1 MDLDVVVPGSQWRTM
16 AERIKDFCHKQGL
29 VATDG
34 YRTDNVHVRSEFGII
49 CIYLFINFIASISLL
64 NCFNFFSQEIKVQ
77 LLKPDAASPKE
88 TVCIE
93 VIRAEWKFGKP
104 DATVDFDVNNLKLKR
119 ADDVRLT

>member
-1 MDLDVVVPGSQWRTM
+1 MDLDVVVPGSQWRTV
-16 AERIKDFCHKQGL
+16 AESIKDFCHKQGL

-34 YRTDNVHVRSEFGII
+34 YRTDNVHVRSGFGII
-49 CIYLFINFIASISLL
+49 CIYLLIITSISLL
-64 NCFNFFSQEIKVQ
+64 NCFNFFSQEIKVH
-77 LLKPDAASPKE
+77 LMKPEAANPKE
-88 TVCIE
+88 AVCIE